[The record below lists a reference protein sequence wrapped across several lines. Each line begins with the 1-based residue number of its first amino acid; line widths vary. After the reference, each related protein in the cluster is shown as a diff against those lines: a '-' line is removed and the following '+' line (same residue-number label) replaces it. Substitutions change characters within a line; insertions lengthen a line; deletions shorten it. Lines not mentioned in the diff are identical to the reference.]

1 MAGRRPPSSRVGA
14 APIPVLVASLA
25 GAGLGVAAHVMGKA
39 VRDTLFLSTF
49 PVEWLPYAFIATGLL
64 SGFAVNLYTRLTT
77 RFSPRRVIPALGALC
92 ALVYP
97 VLYLMVRTEAPWTI
111 AVLYAWVSVTGA
123 LLVSG
128 FWGLLSE
135 RFEPRAAR
143 RLYGYIGGASTVGGL
158 LAGLG
163 SHSLLA
169 VTDPEGLLLPLGV
182 VNLLLAVSLYRL
194 GEAGLRRQGEADKSP
209 RGSAGLGDG
218 LKAITKHTYLR
229 DVALLT
235 VAVTV
240 AGTLGDY
247 VLKDRAASALTDKH
261 ALAEFFSL
269 FHGAV
274 GAVTLGVQLLFAR
287 PLVAKKG
294 LAAALVALPLWL
306 FLGAIGVLIAPVLA
320 TATALRG
327 GENSVRNSFHRSGYE
342 LLFIPLDARTKQLTK
357 PILDTLVERVA
368 DAFGAVV
375 ILLLVAALGVAAGY
389 LAVPVAALALLSL
402 WLVARVRRGYV
413 ETLSSNLVAR
423 AVELDDIAAAV
434 DEDATAREA
443 IRTTLVDTNRA
454 ELRKHLEMS
463 AVGASLMMSLN
474 LEALPKGLA
483 GLASRKRSL
492 AKPPTKTARAA
503 ATDPVLALLAQMLD
517 PDLDKARTA
526 MGRWDHRDRRPVPI
540 LIRLLAR
547 QELHEDAIAALSKAG
562 DRIVGTL
569 ADHLRD
575 PGESF
580 AVRRRIPRVLGACRS
595 ELAVHALMDGLGDAR
610 FEVRYHAAVA
620 LTGIQKVAPELKPP
634 AEVVWRA
641 IRDEVK
647 KSRPMWEAQRI
658 LDEPDDVDE
667 AQMLGA
673 LQRRGAHSLHHVF
686 RLLSLVLEP
695 QPIELSFRAVQA
707 EDPQFRG
714 VGLEYLENV
723 LPTDVRASLWPHI
736 GDDDGPPSSRR
747 GRSLSDVMAE
757 LHASGTT
764 ALPSLERKP

>member
-1 MAGRRPPSSRVGA
+1 MAGTRAPASRTGTPA
-14 APIPVLVASLA
+14 IVLAASLA
-25 GAGLGVAAHVMGKA
+25 GAGLGVAAHVLGKA
-39 VRDTLFLSTF
+39 VRDTMFLSTF
-49 PVEWLPYAFIATGLL
+49 PVEWLPYAFVATGLI

-77 RFSPRRVIPALGALC
+77 RFSPRKVIPALGALC
-92 ALVYP
+92 ALAYP
-97 VLYLMVRTEAPWTI
+97 VFYLLVRDQAPW
-111 AVLYAWVSVTGA
+111 AVAALYAWVSVTGA

-128 FWGLLSE
+128 FWSLLSE

-143 RLYGYIGGASTVGGL
+143 RLYGYIGVASTVGGL
-158 LAGLG
+158 VAGLG
-163 SHSLLA
+163 AHQALSL
-169 VTDPEGLLLPLGV
+169 TDPEGLLLPLGV
-182 VNLLLAVSLYRL
+182 VNLLLAVALYRL
-194 GEAGLRRQGEADKSP
+194 GEAGLRKSAQGERKAEE
-209 RGSAGLGDG
+209 SAGLSDG
-218 LKAITKHTYLR
+218 VKTLAQHSYLR

-235 VAVTV
+235 MAVTV

-247 VLKDRAASALTDKH
+247 VLKDRAADALTDKH

-306 FLGAIGVLIAPVLA
+306 FVGAVGVLAAPVLA

-342 LLFIPLDARTKQLTK
+342 LLFIPLDARTKQVTK
-357 PILDTLVERVA
+357 PILDTLVERIA
-368 DAFGAVV
+368 DAFGAVT
-375 ILLLVAALGVAAGY
+375 ILIFVSAVGIAAGY
-389 LAVPVAALALLSL
+389 LAFVVAALAVLAM
-402 WLVARVRRGYV
+402 WFVARVRRGYV

-423 AVELDDIAAAV
+423 AVELDDLAAAV
-434 DEDATAREA
+434 DDDATAREA

-463 AVGASLMMSLN
+463 EVGASLMMSLN
-474 LEALPKGLA
+474 LEALPKGLS
-483 GLASRKRSL
+483 GLATRKRSS
-492 AKPPTKTARAA
+492 AKSTARSARPA
-503 ATDPVLALLAQMLD
+503 ATDPVLALMGQMLD
-517 PDLDKARTA
+517 PDPSKAKA
-526 MGRWDHRDRRPVPI
+526 AIGRWDHRDRRPVPI

-547 QELHEDAIAALSKAG
+547 QELHEDAISALSKAG

-569 ADHLRD
+569 SDHLRD

-580 AVRRRIPRVLGACRS
+580 AVRRRIPRVLGSCRS
-595 ELAVHALMDGLGDAR
+595 DSAVKALMDALGDAR

-620 LTGIQKVAPELKPP
+620 LTHIQKESPESKPP
-634 AEVVWRA
+634 SEVIWKA
-641 IRDEVK
+641 IREEVK

-667 AQMLGA
+667 AQVLGA

-723 LPTDVRASLWPHI
+723 LPNDVRASLWPHI

-747 GRSLSDVMAE
+747 GRSLSEVMAE
-757 LHASGTT
+757 LHASGSTV
-764 ALPSLERKP
+764 LPAVDRKP